1 MDLWTNHIYYG
12 AAYVQNLLFVFAVAG
27 DFFKLQTLKQK
38 AWMRMAGIMAAAF
51 LCGMGMSTLNE
62 WVFENL
68 TDIIGS
74 MEPDDI
80 KIHIFYMIAALGNV
94 LRDVGP
100 SVVALISVCWL
111 FQGNRRTKIFFTV
124 LFLLALSALSDFGAE
139 ITYNIFSSGSDGYA
153 RLDPVWYLKILIDGS
168 WITGTYLIYRRYIR
182 KPLKKLLQIAEEQIS
197 NIVLLPGISYVVFE
211 VVKGTMYTY
220 SLTISSID
228 PGAFLSA
235 GMIRASIMV
244 MYFLMYQA
252 IFEVIYI
259 GAGAAQVKAELNV
272 ASRIQISAL
281 PNHFPAFP
289 DRKEIEVYA
298 AMHPAKEVGGDFY
311 DFFFIDE
318 DRLALLIADVS
329 GKGVPAALFMMSGQS
344 IIRNQALLGMDPGEI
359 FQNANN
365 QLVEHNEEGMFITAF
380 LGILNVHT
388 GELKFCNAG
397 HCAPYLVN
405 SGKSVRRMEMETG
418 FVLAALENM
427 EFRTETS
434 MVAPGEMLILYTDGV
449 TEAVNQNFDMYEE
462 DRLVDTL
469 AECSGATAEVMV
481 QELLASI
488 YDFAEGAEQAD
499 DITLLVASR
508 L

>member
-1 MDLWTNHIYYG
+1 
-12 AAYVQNLLFVFAVAG
+12 
-27 DFFKLQTLKQK
+27 
-38 AWMRMAGIMAAAF
+38 
-51 LCGMGMSTLNE
+51 
-62 WVFENL
+62 
-68 TDIIGS
+68 
-74 MEPDDI
+74 
-80 KIHIFYMIAALGNV
+80 
-94 LRDVGP
+94 
-100 SVVALISVCWL
+100 
-111 FQGNRRTKIFFTV
+111 
-124 LFLLALSALSDFGAE
+124 
-139 ITYNIFSSGSDGYA
+139 
-153 RLDPVWYLKILIDGS
+153 
-168 WITGTYLIYRRYIR
+168 
-182 KPLKKLLQIAEEQIS
+182 
-197 NIVLLPGISYVVFE
+197 
-211 VVKGTMYTY
+211 
-220 SLTISSID
+220 
-228 PGAFLSA
+228 
-235 GMIRASIMV
+235 MV